1 MAQGLNIDE
10 KFTLVNAPAGSGKTT
25 IIVDTV
31 KELTKTSSKNLLCI
45 TYTNRAANQ
54 LIEKISS
61 DKVEISTIHSFLGK
75 FMKPFF
81 KLSEVIDFFLR
92 FYEDKIN
99 TILLGIDEKYI
110 NSRTR
115 YIDRYGLND
124 ITLST
129 QIIRENI
136 KYLEYG
142 ETQFTSYLNGK
153 LSHDDLLIFTK
164 ALSDEYPKLKMSLT
178 QRYSYI
184 FIDEFQDSN
193 SEILKLFYEASL
205 LGNTQMILMGDEMQQ
220 IYPETIGEFQ
230 DKIDGFFERDFSLKY
245 NWRSQKDIVEV
256 LNNIYFDSSYR
267 QENKHPSKGK
277 PRLHIVENLN
287 DIEVGDDTLQLVLLN
302 SELFASIGA
311 FDLYKAYKERYGEF
325 HKYKVK
331 DILTN
336 LTIENPDDLIVL
348 LVFILKVSNLHE
360 EKQFSKLIKLTTS
373 FKFSNK
379 ELWNIKTHLDKVKIK
394 KTLDELVQLLKNDIY
409 IEELLNY
416 LKSNGLIL
424 SSYVN
429 QIIEKIDEEIKFKE
443 KIKSVKFQEF
453 INCYQEMKE
462 PRFSTQHA
470 VKGEGHD
477 KVVLKIKDGNNPN
490 VKMYF
495 FLELYSK
502 DYFRYKEMMSIN
514 KKINECLSNFKSCT
528 KKTPSSFTGPMY
540 TEYEEKCQLLIMELR
555 DVLLATGEIYQIYF
569 AEKFLGYLKKPNVT
583 AFKKCITEVNK
594 IAGVLIA
601 YKLFYVG
608 CSRAKSD
615 LDIYVEKDKIA
626 PYFDDLISKFETI
639 GFNIKIAET
648 AQL

>member
-81 KLSEVIDFFLR
+81 KLREVIDFFLR

-205 LGNTQMILMGDEMQQ
+205 LGNTQMILLGDEMQQ

-394 KTLDELVQLLKNDIY
+394 KTLDELVQLLKNDIN